1 MINNNGRFNVQ
12 KGLKGSL
19 ALIPSPSP
27 LVKIQIM
34 GRKVYLRC
42 KGKTLLGVANK
53 LLKTKNLLTSPIIFA
68 EGEGDGI
75 ETRQSS

>member
-19 ALIPSPSP
+19 ALIPSPSH

-42 KGKTLLGVANK
+42 KGKTIAGCCQQTFKNK
-53 LLKTKNLLTSPIIFA
+53 KFVDITNNF
-68 EGEGDGI
+68 
-75 ETRQSS
+75 R